1 MFYANLRIKKDPHMF
16 SLVKGTIITLGEVK
30 LGEILSIS
38 ITGPRVFGKSLGW
51 SKSEALAMLLGV
63 GIDEVYKK

>member
-1 MFYANLRIKKDPHMF
+1 MF